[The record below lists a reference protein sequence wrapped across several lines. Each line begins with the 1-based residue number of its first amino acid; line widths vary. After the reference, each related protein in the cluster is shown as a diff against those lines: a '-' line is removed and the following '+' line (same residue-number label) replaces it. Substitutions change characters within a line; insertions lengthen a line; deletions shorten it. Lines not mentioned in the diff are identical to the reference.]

1 MMPTTGEL
9 LIWARAEEKART
21 YDYIIIGAG
30 SAGCVLAN
38 RLSEQGDVTVL
49 LVEAGPRDGSWQLS
63 MPAALTYPLR
73 GTRFNWAYETEPQ
86 KHLNHRRL
94 YWPRGRVLGGTSSI
108 NGMVWVRG
116 HPRDYDDWHRQGLA
130 GWAFCQ
136 VLPYFKK
143 LEKYGEGDDTFR
155 SRRGLVGVTRGSYPN
170 PLFDAYIE
178 SGSQAGFPV
187 TSDFNGAQLEGFGRY
202 DMNIWKGRRQSASA
216 TYLRSCRGRPNLT
229 VGTGSVARRIVIEK
243 GVARGIEIARGTGLE
258 TVRASREVILCGGA
272 INSPQLLMLSGIG
285 DPDHLRE
292 MSIDVEAA
300 LPGVGQNLQDHLNTS
315 VKHECLKP
323 VTLYGAD
330 RFPRNALIGLEYLLF
345 KTGAGAT
352 MHTEAGCFVKAM
364 PDAEIP
370 DIQHHFIPT
379 IVLDN
384 GRKAP
389 DRHGFQCHICPSR
402 PVSRGTIR
410 LRSANPDAAPVIE
423 ANCFASEE
431 DRKIMVAS
439 IKLTRDVLSQPAMRA
454 YRGAELAPG
463 PDIRTDAD
471 ILAYLRQSAVTCYHP
486 SGTCKMGHDKRAVV
500 DNEARVHGVAGLRV
514 VDASIMPT
522 LVSGNTNAPVMMM
535 AELISD
541 RICGRVPETPLD
553 VEYRGY
559 APIHSSKLGSV
570 KSGS

>member
-1 MMPTTGEL
+1 MWGS
-9 LIWARAEEKART
+9 ISDAGQART
-21 YDYIIIGAG
+21 YDYIIVGAG

-38 RLSEQGDVTVL
+38 RLSEDRDVTVL
-49 LVEAGPRDGSWQLS
+49 LVEAGPRDASWQLS

-86 KHLNHRRL
+86 EHLNHRRL

-116 HPRDYDDWHRQGLA
+116 HPRDYDDWYRLGLE

-143 LEKYGEGDDTFR
+143 LENYGQGENSFR
-155 SRRGLVGVTRGSYPN
+155 ARHGLVGVTRGSTAN

-178 SGSQAGFPV
+178 SGAQAGFPV
-187 TSDFNGAQLEGFGRY
+187 TDDFNAAQLEGFGRY

-216 TYLRSCRGRPNLT
+216 TYLNSCRERPNLT
-229 VGTGSVARRIVIEK
+229 VRTGALVCRIVVEK
-243 GVARGIEIARGTGLE
+243 GVATGIEMSRGAGTE
-258 TVRASREVILCGGA
+258 TVRVSREVILCGGA

-285 DPDHLRE
+285 DPDHLRA

-300 LPGVGQNLQDHLNTS
+300 LPGVGRNLQDHLNTS
-315 VKHECLKP
+315 VKHECLEP

-330 RFPRNALIGLEYLLF
+330 RFPRKVLIGLEYLLF

-384 GRKAP
+384 GRKPA

-410 LRSANPDAAPVIE
+410 LRSADPAAAPVIE
-423 ANCFASEE
+423 PNCFASED
-431 DRKIMVAS
+431 DRAIMVAS
-439 IKLTRDVLSQPAMRA
+439 IKLTRDILSQPAMKA

-463 PDIRTDAD
+463 PDIRTDSD

-486 SGTCKMGHDKRAVV
+486 SGTCKMGHDEEAVV
-500 DNEARVHGVAGLRV
+500 DDEARVHGVAGLRV
-514 VDASIMPT
+514 VDASVMPR

-541 RICGRVPETPLD
+541 RIRGRKLEAPLD
-553 VEYRGY
+553 VDYRGY
-559 APIHSSKLGSV
+559 EPIHSSALRPS
-570 KSGS
+570 

>member
-9 LIWARAEEKART
+9 LIWARADEGARA

-38 RLSEQGDVTVL
+38 RLSENGEAAVL

-86 KHLNHRRL
+86 EHLNHRRL

-116 HPRDYDDWHRQGLA
+116 HPRDYDDWYRLGLE

-136 VLPYFKK
+136 VLPYFKR
-143 LEKYGEGDDTFR
+143 LENYGQGESTFR
-155 SRRGLVGVTRGSYPN
+155 GCRGMVGVTRGSYPN
-170 PLFDAYIE
+170 PLFEAYIE
-178 SGSQAGFPV
+178 SGAQAGFPV
-187 TSDFNGAQLEGFGRY
+187 TGDFNGAQLEGFGRY
-202 DMNIWKGRRQSASA
+202 DTNIWKGRRQSASA
-216 TYLRSCRGRPNLT
+216 TYLRSCQGRSNLT
-229 VGTGSVARRIVIEK
+229 VRTGALVRRIVVEN
-243 GVARGIEIARGTGLE
+243 GVAVGIEIVRAAGTQ

-300 LPGVGQNLQDHLNTS
+300 LPGVGLNLQDHLNTS

-330 RFPRNALIGLEYLLF
+330 RFPHNALIGLEYFLF

-384 GRKAP
+384 GRRPA

-410 LRSANPDAAPVIE
+410 LRSADPAAAPVID
-423 ANCFASEE
+423 ANCFACEA
-431 DRKIMVAS
+431 DREIMIAS
-439 IKLTRDVLSQPAMRA
+439 IKLTRDVLSQPAMKD

-463 PDIRTDAD
+463 PDVRTDAD
-471 ILAYLRQSAVTCYHP
+471 ILAYLGQSAVTCYHP
-486 SGTCKMGHDKRAVV
+486 SGTCKMGYDGGAVV

-514 VDASIMPT
+514 VDASIMPR

-541 RICGRVPETPLD
+541 RIRGRPSETPLD
-553 VEYRGY
+553 VDYRGY
-559 APIHSSKLGSV
+559 APIHSSMLGLS
-570 KSGS
+570 KSNS